1 MVHIDD
7 TSEGEIARLLLAV
20 GVRFHM
26 VIEILP
32 CEHIRTSCLLRVG
45 CPHWFVALCED
56 SPLSQ
61 AVVIGDDV
69 REVCAGLASGI
80 WQGDML
86 TGPGFVTTFVVRG
99 GDLLVTYVCQ
109 PGCVFP
115 AFSYDN
121 FHLLFA

>member
-1 MVHIDD
+1 MV
-7 TSEGEIARLLLAV
+7 V
-20 GVRFHM
+20 GVRFHI
-26 VIEILP
+26 VIEILAS
-32 CEHIRTSCLLRVG
+32 EHIRASFLLCVG
-45 CPHWFVALCED
+45 CPHWFAALCED
-56 SPLSQ
+56 SPIGQ

-80 WQGDML
+80 RQGDML

-99 GDLLVTYVCQ
+99 GDLLVPHICQ
-109 PGCVFP
+109 PRGIFL